1 MSDPNHPPPTPDDLL
16 ADFADRALEGKA
28 SDPADPELRDLE
40 ETVLRLQQS
49 LPAGNLDEKTRRR
62 MQAEFKVRARNVY
75 TPPPSIWRSL
85 RPPQRLTLAF
95 AGAVLVILL
104 IVFPFLPSAIEPVE
118 GTAGLRPMDML
129 LLVSIACVTALLVW
143 ARRRK

>member
-1 MSDPNHPPPTPDDLL
+1 MSDSNHTPLTPDDLL

-28 SDPADPELRDLE
+28 SAPADPALRDLE

-49 LPAGNLDEKTRRR
+49 VQAGGLDEKTRRR

-75 TPPPSIWRSL
+75 TPAPSLWRSL
-85 RPPQRLTLAF
+85 RAPQRLTLAF

-104 IVFPFLPSAIEPVE
+104 IVFPFLPSTIEPIE
-118 GTAGLRPMDML
+118 GTAGLRPMDVL
-129 LLVSIACVTALLVW
+129 LLVSLACVTVLLVW